1 MIISLF
7 TVAIKFFVI
16 IAYQIYSAPN
26 CKTKVQFHL
35 DISHICLT
43 ECKYASQ
50 AFIIIG
56 RRGEVVITIAQFHLK
71 KSRFRAGSNP
81 VRDVLEIRNVGN
93 V

>member
-16 IAYQIYSAPN
+16 IAYQIYSTPN

-56 RRGEVVITIAQFHLK
+56 RRDEVVITIAQVQILFVTCW
-71 KSRFRAGSNP
+71 RFAMLGMSDSGPGRK
-81 VRDVLEIRNVGN
+81 
-93 V
+93 